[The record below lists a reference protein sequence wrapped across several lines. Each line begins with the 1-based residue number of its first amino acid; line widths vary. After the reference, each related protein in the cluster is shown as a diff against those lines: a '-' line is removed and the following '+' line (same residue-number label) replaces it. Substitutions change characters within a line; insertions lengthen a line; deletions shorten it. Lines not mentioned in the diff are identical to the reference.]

1 MIIIIIYYLLTVN
14 HSGLTWS
21 ESDMMWWMISRG
33 SRQGM
38 AMWGWRIPFLV
49 SLVPGHFRQTIAT
62 WCLSHSMSDP
72 TMSMLFFLPLIW
84 RSGITTGIH
93 QLNVLDYVWCSAS
106 RNSNQ
111 TKENHCAEIGNP
123 ISSWCFRRK
132 YCPMGSEQT
141 RRIYWLRPFGD
152 GAMWGAPDG
161 DGHAVILRLMYWCHL
176 YAWNQCTAQVYQI
189 SWIHL
194 LHPQNASFWWGWW
207 GAFYFSCFRGLLKR
221 IDFVLLH
228 VALSLFGCAT
238 GPLGRFK
245 SRVDNLFPPLGVFR
259 LQHVQ
264 CTADFQAP
272 HESTGYLPI

>member
-1 MIIIIIYYLLTVN
+1 MIWIWHDVMNDFSRLA
-14 HSGLTWS
+14 SGDGHVGMANSIPGVSGARSLPANN
-21 ESDMMWWMISRG
+21 SDM
-33 SRQGM
+33 
-38 AMWGWRIPFLV
+38 V
-49 SLVPGHFRQTIAT
+49 SKPLNEWPNHVNAF
-62 WCLSHSMSDP
+62 
-72 TMSMLFFLPLIW
+72 FFLPLIW